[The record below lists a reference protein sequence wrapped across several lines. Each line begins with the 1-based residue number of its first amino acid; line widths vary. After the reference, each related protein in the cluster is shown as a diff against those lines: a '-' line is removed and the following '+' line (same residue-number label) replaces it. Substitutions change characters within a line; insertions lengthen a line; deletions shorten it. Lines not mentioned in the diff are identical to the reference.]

1 MRERSSSPKEPPERA
16 GGPPPSGG
24 PPAERPALITS
35 GWLLPLMV
43 GGLVADLFFSPN
55 RYAILAPG
63 VTGTLFALAFAADW
77 WWRAPAGRRFI
88 RHVRDN
94 WFDALLLGC
103 VLLLAGE
110 RAWIIW
116 LGLRDPGDDL
126 SLDAAYRTYAV
137 IFYVALMLKT
147 FTGTSKARNFLHS
160 LGRSPSAMTAFTFG
174 VVILLGSFLLCL
186 PQAVPSVGNISFI
199 DALFIS
205 TSATCVT
212 GLSTVDI
219 GTWYT
224 RFGHVV
230 ILLLVQA
237 GGLGIITMSVL
248 VPVLAGRRLEVR
260 AESTLKEIM
269 EADTLSGIAHNVK
282 LIFVFT
288 VVIEAAGAA
297 ILFADWSARGVIGGT
312 LTRLFSAVFH
322 AISAFCN
329 AGFSLFSNNLEGFA
343 GNWVTTFSIAGLI
356 VVGGIGFPVLLNL
369 AEWVRRRLSDKRQRF
384 RLTFHSKVVLTI
396 TAGLIA
402 AGTVLILALEWNN
415 TLAPLSAPDKVAAAV
430 FQSITP
436 RTAGFNTVP
445 TGSMATVT
453 LFVIVVLMFIGA
465 SPQSTGGGIKTT
477 SFAVIVLTVRAL
489 LRRREHVEAFRRTI
503 PPAIIYRSSALVF
516 IAMSL
521 CAGSLCC
528 LLYTEQAEFHQ
539 LLFEVVSAF
548 GTVGLSTGVTP
559 ALSPLGKLVIIIT
572 MFVGRIGPLT
582 LAVALAERPVAGR
595 FRYPDDH
602 VIIG

>member
-1 MRERSSSPKEPPERA
+1 
-16 GGPPPSGG
+16 
-24 PPAERPALITS
+24 
-35 GWLLPLMV
+35 MV

-55 RYAILAPG
+55 RYVILAPG
-63 VTGTLFALAFAADW
+63 VVGTFFALAFAADW
-77 WWRAPAGRRFI
+77 WLRAPAGRRFV

-94 WFDALLLGC
+94 WFDALVLAC

-116 LGLRDPGDDL
+116 LGLRNQVEDL
-126 SLDAAYRTYAV
+126 SLDAAYRKFAV
-137 IFYVALMLKT
+137 IFYIALMLKT
-147 FTGTSKARNFLHS
+147 FTGGSKARNFLHS
-160 LGRSPSAMTAFTFG
+160 LGRSPSAMTAFTFA
-174 VVILLGSFLLCL
+174 VVILLGSLLLCL
-186 PQAVPSVGNISFI
+186 PQAVPSVKNISFL

-224 RFGHVV
+224 RFGHVA
-230 ILLLVQA
+230 ILLLIQA

-248 VPVLAGRRLEVR
+248 VPVLAGRKLEVR

-269 EADTLSGIAHNVK
+269 EADTLSGIARDVK
-282 LIFVFT
+282 LIFLFT
-288 VVIEAAGAA
+288 AAIEIGGAA
-297 ILFADWSARGVIGGT
+297 VLFGDWSARGIIGDAV
-312 LTRLFSAVFH
+312 TRLFSAVFH

-329 AGFSLFSNNLEGFA
+329 AGFSLYFNNLEGFA
-343 GNWVTTFSIAGLI
+343 GNWVTTLAIAALI
-356 VVGGIGFPVLLNL
+356 VVGGIGFPILLNL
-369 AEWVRRRLSDKRQRF
+369 AEGARLAAAGHRRLF
-384 RLTFHSKVVLTI
+384 RLSFHSKVVLTV
-396 TAGLIA
+396 TAALIVT
-402 AGTVLILALEWNN
+402 GTLSILALEWNN
-415 TLAPLSAPDKVAAAV
+415 TLAPLSAGDKVVAAI

-436 RTAGFNTVP
+436 RTAGFNTISIA
-445 TGSMATVT
+445 GMAPIT
-453 LFVIVVLMFIGA
+453 LLVIIVLMFIGA

-503 PPAIIYRSSALVF
+503 PPAIIYRSAALAF
-516 IAMSL
+516 IAMSI
-521 CAGSLCC
+521 CAVSLCC
-528 LLYTEQAEFHQ
+528 LLYTEQAGFHH

-559 ALSPLGKLVIIIT
+559 TLSPVGKLVIILT

-582 LAVALAERPVAGR
+582 LAVALAERPIAGR